1 MRTAAVFLSLALKRF
16 ASKANIRI
24 SCFLIIFD
32 TGATVTARF
41 IFARGVDTR
50 VGGFALVDV
59 LTAAPLQPK
68 TLVANTFESFRKSDH
83 GITQLLPIKVDF
95 KMRFFYFGLDQMI
108 PKIPK

>member
-1 MRTAAVFLSLALKRF
+1 M
-16 ASKANIRI
+16 
-24 SCFLIIFD
+24 IIFD

-50 VGGFALVDV
+50 VGGLALVNV

-95 KMRFFYFGLDQMI
+95 RMGFFYFGLD
-108 PKIPK
+108 K